1 MCVSQIGLEAKMKS
15 TENTVEHVEVTE
27 EPDDDQPI
35 EDEVL
40 PIISV

>member
-1 MCVSQIGLEAKMKS
+1 MKS
-15 TENTVEHVEVTE
+15 TEDAVEHVEVTE

-40 PIISV
+40 LVMLVQH